1 MVNDNYTN
9 LLKVLH
15 HNVQSLQNKLY
26 ELSVLL
32 AYKDMSMDI
41 LCFTEHWMCID
52 QIHSISLERYQLASN
67 FSRSSRKGGGSC
79 IFVINEIR
87 AKEVNYLKDLAHEIN
102 FELSAVELMDL
113 KTVVVCIYRSPD
125 GDYKECLQNSEVVI
139 YRAQASQKD

>member
-9 LLKVLH
+9 FLKVLH

-41 LCFTEHWMCID
+41 LCFTEHWMSID
-52 QIHSISLERYQLASN
+52 QIHSISLEHYQLASN
-67 FSRSSRKGGGSC
+67 FSRSSRKGSGSC

-87 AKEVNYLKDLAHEIN
+87 
-102 FELSAVELMDL
+102 
-113 KTVVVCIYRSPD
+113 T
-125 GDYKECLQNSEVVI
+125 
-139 YRAQASQKD
+139 